1 MTRFPVTTFLSAIA
15 LSLLVQGCATVNS
28 VERAEPVGQPQMV
41 SDKRIITDAS
51 LARKVQVGG
60 VNETTLPG
68 GYLKVQVAVWN
79 ATRKSHEFSY
89 RIEWLDATG
98 MHLQTAAS
106 AFIPRSIQGFERLYL
121 TAVAPTPDAKDF
133 LVKLIEP

>member
-1 MTRFPVTTFLSAIA
+1 MARFSVTTFLSAIA
-15 LSLLVQGCATVNS
+15 LTLLVQGCATVNS
-28 VERAEPVGQPQMV
+28 VERAQPVGQPQML
-41 SDKRIITDAS
+41 SDSRIITDSS
-51 LARKVQVGG
+51 LAKTVRILG
-60 VNETTLPG
+60 VNETTLQG
-68 GYLKVQVAVWN
+68 GYLKVQVTVLN

-89 RIEWLDATG
+89 RVEWLDATG